1 MRASPPNLVRKWR
14 TPSERKG
21 REQEGL
27 SMISTTELEQEIAR
41 RESRLVEGERFRRA
55 APVAGMVLAFAAIV
69 VEFAVLM
76 ASASMEEA
84 IRVLVSAAV
93 LLAGTFGLGS
103 CCWGCSRTRSRSTCA
118 AISPSRSLPRR
129 RAKDK
134 MGKACKITD
143 MYNKRLEIS
152 LRRGIRRGAG
162 RGGLSGRRIP

>member
-14 TPSERKG
+14 TPSERRG

-84 IRVLVSAAV
+84 IRVLVSAAA
-93 LLAGTFGLGS
+93 LLAGTFGLGLVLL
-103 CCWGCSRTRSRSTCA
+103 GV
-118 AISPSRSLPRR
+118 LPHQVTLDMRR
-129 RAKDK
+129 DLALAQLAE
-134 MGKACKITD
+134 KAGEGQD
-143 MYNKRLEIS
+143 GQGM
-152 LRRGIRRGAG
+152 
-162 RGGLSGRRIP
+162 

>member
-1 MRASPPNLVRKWR
+1 MDMMRASPPNLVRKWR
-14 TPSERKG
+14 TPSERRG

-84 IRVLVSAAV
+84 IRVLVSAAA
-93 LLAGTFGLGS
+93 LLAGTFGLGLVLL
-103 CCWGCSRTRSRSTCA
+103 GV
-118 AISPSRSLPRR
+118 LPHQVTLDMRR
-129 RAKDK
+129 DLALAQLAE
-134 MGKACKITD
+134 KAG
-143 MYNKRLEIS
+143 E
-152 LRRGIRRGAG
+152 G
-162 RGGLSGRRIP
+162 RDGQGM

>member
-84 IRVLVSAAV
+84 IRVLVSAAT
-93 LLAGTFGLGS
+93 LLAGTLGLGLVLL
-103 CCWGCSRTRSRSTCA
+103 GV
-118 AISPSRSLPRR
+118 LPHQVTLDMRR
-129 RAKDK
+129 DLALAQLAE
-134 MGKACKITD
+134 KAGEGQD
-143 MYNKRLEIS
+143 GQGM
-152 LRRGIRRGAG
+152 
-162 RGGLSGRRIP
+162 

>member
-1 MRASPPNLVRKWR
+1 MDMMRASPPNLVRKWR

-69 VEFAVLM
+69 VEFAMLM

-84 IRVLVSAAV
+84 IRVLVSAAT
-93 LLAGTFGLGS
+93 LLAGTLGLGLVLL
-103 CCWGCSRTRSRSTCA
+103 GV
-118 AISPSRSLPRR
+118 LPHQVTLDMRR
-129 RAKDK
+129 DLALAQLAE
-134 MGKACKITD
+134 KAGEGQD
-143 MYNKRLEIS
+143 GQGM
-152 LRRGIRRGAG
+152 
-162 RGGLSGRRIP
+162 

>member
-55 APVAGMVLAFAAIV
+55 APVAGMVLALAAIV

-76 ASASMEEA
+76 ASASMDGA
-84 IRVLVSAAV
+84 IRVLVSAAT
-93 LLAGTFGLGS
+93 LLAGTLGLGLVLL
-103 CCWGCSRTRSRSTCA
+103 GV
-118 AISPSRSLPRR
+118 LPHQVTLDMRR
-129 RAKDK
+129 DLALAQLAE
-134 MGKACKITD
+134 KAGEGQD
-143 MYNKRLEIS
+143 GQGM
-152 LRRGIRRGAG
+152 
-162 RGGLSGRRIP
+162 

>member
-1 MRASPPNLVRKWR
+1 MDMMRASPPNLVRKWR

-41 RESRLVEGERFRRA
+41 RESRLVEGEGFRRA

-84 IRVLVSAAV
+84 IRVPVSAAA
-93 LLAGTFGLGS
+93 LLAGTFGLGLVLL
-103 CCWGCSRTRSRSTCA
+103 GV
-118 AISPSRSLPRR
+118 LPHQVTLDMRR
-129 RAKDK
+129 DLALEQLAE
-134 MGKACKITD
+134 KAGEGQD
-143 MYNKRLEIS
+143 GQGM
-152 LRRGIRRGAG
+152 
-162 RGGLSGRRIP
+162 

>member
-1 MRASPPNLVRKWR
+1 MDMMRASPPNLVRKWR
-14 TPSERKG
+14 TPSERRG

-84 IRVLVSAAV
+84 IRVLVSAAA
-93 LLAGTFGLGS
+93 LLAGTFGLGLVLL
-103 CCWGCSRTRSRSTCA
+103 GV
-118 AISPSRSLPRR
+118 LPRQVTLDMR
-129 RAKDK
+129 RDLALAQLAE
-134 MGKACKITD
+134 KAG
-143 MYNKRLEIS
+143 E
-152 LRRGIRRGAG
+152 G
-162 RGGLSGRRIP
+162 RDGQGV

>member
-41 RESRLVEGERFRRA
+41 RESRLVEGREFRRA

-84 IRVLVSAAV
+84 IRVLVSAAA
-93 LLAGTFGLGS
+93 LLAGTFGLGLVLL
-103 CCWGCSRTRSRSTCA
+103 GV
-118 AISPSRSLPRR
+118 LPRQVTLDKR
-129 RAKDK
+129 RDLALAQLAE
-134 MGKACKITD
+134 KAG
-143 MYNKRLEIS
+143 E
-152 LRRGIRRGAG
+152 G
-162 RGGLSGRRIP
+162 RDGQGM

>member
-1 MRASPPNLVRKWR
+1 MDMMRASPPNLVRKWR

-76 ASASMEEA
+76 ASASMDGA
-84 IRVLVSAAV
+84 IRVLVSAAT
-93 LLAGTFGLGS
+93 LLAGTLGLGLVLL
-103 CCWGCSRTRSRSTCA
+103 GV
-118 AISPSRSLPRR
+118 LPHQVTLDMRR
-129 RAKDK
+129 DLALAQLAE
-134 MGKACKITD
+134 KAG
-143 MYNKRLEIS
+143 E
-152 LRRGIRRGAG
+152 G
-162 RGGLSGRRIP
+162 RDGQGM

>member
-84 IRVLVSAAV
+84 IRVLVSAAT
-93 LLAGTFGLGS
+93 LLAGTFGLGLVLL
-103 CCWGCSRTRSRSTCA
+103 GV
-118 AISPSRSLPRR
+118 LPHQATLDMRR
-129 RAKDK
+129 DLALAQLAE
-134 MGKACKITD
+134 KAGEGQD
-143 MYNKRLEIS
+143 GQGM
-152 LRRGIRRGAG
+152 
-162 RGGLSGRRIP
+162 

>member
-1 MRASPPNLVRKWR
+1 MDMMRASPWNLVRKWR
-14 TPSERKG
+14 TPGERKG

-84 IRVLVSAAV
+84 IRVLVSAAA
-93 LLAGTFGLGS
+93 LLAGTFGWGLVLLGV
-103 CCWGCSRTRSRSTCA
+103 
-118 AISPSRSLPRR
+118 LPRQVTLDMR
-129 RAKDK
+129 RDLALSQLAE
-134 MGKACKITD
+134 KAGEGQD
-143 MYNKRLEIS
+143 GQGM
-152 LRRGIRRGAG
+152 
-162 RGGLSGRRIP
+162 

>member
-1 MRASPPNLVRKWR
+1 MDMMRASPPNLVRKWR

-84 IRVLVSAAV
+84 IRVLVSAAT
-93 LLAGTFGLGS
+93 LLAGTLGLGLVLL
-103 CCWGCSRTRSRSTCA
+103 GV
-118 AISPSRSLPRR
+118 LPHQVTLDMRR
-129 RAKDK
+129 DLALAQLAE
-134 MGKACKITD
+134 KAG
-143 MYNKRLEIS
+143 E
-152 LRRGIRRGAG
+152 G
-162 RGGLSGRRIP
+162 RDGQGM

>member
-84 IRVLVSAAV
+84 IRVLVSAAA
-93 LLAGTFGLGS
+93 LLAGTFGLGLVLL
-103 CCWGCSRTRSRSTCA
+103 GV
-118 AISPSRSLPRR
+118 LPHQVTLDMRR
-129 RAKDK
+129 DLALAQLVE
-134 MGKACKITD
+134 KAG
-143 MYNKRLEIS
+143 E
-152 LRRGIRRGAG
+152 G
-162 RGGLSGRRIP
+162 RDGQGM

>member
-84 IRVLVSAAV
+84 IRVLVSAAA
-93 LLAGTFGLGS
+93 LLAGTFGLGLVLL
-103 CCWGCSRTRSRSTCA
+103 GV
-118 AISPSRSLPRR
+118 LPHQVTLDMRR
-129 RAKDK
+129 DLALAQLAE
-134 MGKACKITD
+134 KAG
-143 MYNKRLEIS
+143 E
-152 LRRGIRRGAG
+152 G
-162 RGGLSGRRIP
+162 RDGQGM

>member
-84 IRVLVSAAV
+84 IRVLVSAAA
-93 LLAGTFGLGS
+93 LLAGTFGLGLVLL
-103 CCWGCSRTRSRSTCA
+103 GV
-118 AISPSRSLPRR
+118 LPHQVTLDMRR
-129 RAKDK
+129 DLALAQLVE
-134 MGKACKITD
+134 KAGEGQD
-143 MYNKRLEIS
+143 GQGM
-152 LRRGIRRGAG
+152 
-162 RGGLSGRRIP
+162 

>member
-1 MRASPPNLVRKWR
+1 MDMMRASPPNLVRKWR

-55 APVAGMVLAFAAIV
+55 TPVAGMMLAFAAIV

-84 IRVLVSAAV
+84 IRVLVSAAA
-93 LLAGTFGLGS
+93 LLAGTFGLGLVLL
-103 CCWGCSRTRSRSTCA
+103 GV
-118 AISPSRSLPRR
+118 LPHQVTLDMRR
-129 RAKDK
+129 DLALAQLAE
-134 MGKACKITD
+134 KAG
-143 MYNKRLEIS
+143 E
-152 LRRGIRRGAG
+152 G
-162 RGGLSGRRIP
+162 RDGQGM

>member
-1 MRASPPNLVRKWR
+1 MDMMRASPPNLVRKWR

-84 IRVLVSAAV
+84 IRVLVSAAT
-93 LLAGTFGLGS
+93 LLAGTLGLGLVLL
-103 CCWGCSRTRSRSTCA
+103 GV
-118 AISPSRSLPRR
+118 LPHQVTLDMRR
-129 RAKDK
+129 DLALAQLAE
-134 MGKACKITD
+134 KAGEGQD
-143 MYNKRLEIS
+143 GQGM
-152 LRRGIRRGAG
+152 
-162 RGGLSGRRIP
+162 

>member
-1 MRASPPNLVRKWR
+1 MDMMRASPPNLVRKWR

-84 IRVLVSAAV
+84 IRVLVSAAA
-93 LLAGTFGLGS
+93 LLAGTFGLGLVLL
-103 CCWGCSRTRSRSTCA
+103 GV
-118 AISPSRSLPRR
+118 LPHQVTLDMRR
-129 RAKDK
+129 DLALAQLVE
-134 MGKACKITD
+134 KAGEGQD
-143 MYNKRLEIS
+143 GQGM
-152 LRRGIRRGAG
+152 
-162 RGGLSGRRIP
+162 

>member
-1 MRASPPNLVRKWR
+1 MGMMRASPPNLVRKWR

-55 APVAGMVLAFAAIV
+55 APVVGMVLAFAAIV

-84 IRVLVSAAV
+84 IRVLVSAAA
-93 LLAGTFGLGS
+93 LLAGTFGLGLVLL
-103 CCWGCSRTRSRSTCA
+103 GV
-118 AISPSRSLPRR
+118 LPRQVTLDMR
-129 RAKDK
+129 RDLALAQLAE
-134 MGKACKITD
+134 KAG
-143 MYNKRLEIS
+143 E
-152 LRRGIRRGAG
+152 G
-162 RGGLSGRRIP
+162 RDGQGM